1 MAATCPH
8 CNAKISRIADHCR
21 ECGGKLTPDRPWYV
35 LALGFFFVLM
45 LFLWAVDFPALYRV
59 IERWVGNAP
68 TP

>member
-8 CNAKISRIADHCR
+8 CSARVSRIADHCS
-21 ECGGKLTPDRPWYV
+21 ECGGKLIPSRPWYV
-35 LALGFFFVLM
+35 TALGLFFILM

-59 IERWVGNAP
+59 MERWFETA